1 MLRSRPD
8 MTLNKPQMPTYP
20 NRIVIIGAG
29 PVGLCLSL
37 ALAQADQKVCLVEA
51 LGDDNFL
58 EQVPRA
64 GTNHPAT
71 LEMFDRLGL
80 YQKLEP
86 RGIIAPVFHY
96 WDRHENT
103 RIAAF
108 DHAALK
114 NDTRFPYVLQCE
126 RIKIVEEALKMAKA
140 QPNIDLRLNTEFL
153 SFRQDADGV
162 TAHVRNVD
170 GDEETIAGR
179 YLVSAEGARSI
190 VRKDLDIAFE
200 GFTYDDRT
208 LNIEVAYDF
217 TRHGYAHRNYISDP
231 AEWSNLFHWKGP
243 PDRWRVH
250 FPTDPKA
257 DEETLMRPDALQE
270 RLQRFLP
277 IGKPFDIVGSNR
289 YVVHQRVAGKFRV
302 GRAILAGD
310 SAHVNSPIGAMG
322 MNSGVHDAM
331 NLADKLVAI
340 ACGEADDS
348 VLDRYERQRR
358 HVAIAHT
365 QAQTIRNKRLLTEQD
380 PAVRRR
386 NHDELRRTSE
396 NPELARKFL
405 LRTALFESLREA
417 AAIA

>member
-1 MLRSRPD
+1 LTQYPD
-8 MTLNKPQMPTYP
+8 
-20 NRIVIIGAG
+20 RIVVIGAG

-37 ALAQADQKVCLVEA
+37 ALAQAGLQVCLVEA

-71 LEMFDRLGL
+71 LEMLERLGL
-80 YQKLEP
+80 YEKLEP
-86 RGIIAPVFHY
+86 RGIIAPEFHY
-96 WDRHENT
+96 WDRHEGKL
-103 RIAAF
+103 IAAF
-108 DHAALK
+108 DHALLK

-140 QPNIDLRLNTEFL
+140 HPNIDLHLKAEFV
-153 SFRQDADGV
+153 SFEQDADGV
-162 TAHVRNVD
+162 RAYVVNEA
-170 GDEETIAGR
+170 GEKENFAGR
-179 YLVSAEGARSI
+179 YLVSCEGARSI

-217 TRHGYAHRNYISDP
+217 RQHGYAHRNYISDP
-231 AEWSNLFHWKGP
+231 NEWSNLFHWKGP

-257 DEETLMRPDALQE
+257 DEAALMQPEALQA
-270 RLQRFLP
+270 RMQNFLP
-277 IGKPFDIVGSNR
+277 TRKPFEIVGSNL
-289 YVVHQRVAGKFRV
+289 YVVHQRVADKFRA

-322 MNSGVHDAM
+322 MNSGIHDAI
-331 NLADKLVAI
+331 NLADKLIAI
-340 ACGEADDS
+340 ARGEADDT

-358 HVAIAHT
+358 HVAVAHT
-365 QAQTIRNKRLLTEQD
+365 QAQTMRNKKLLAEQD
-380 PAVRRR
+380 PAVRQR
-386 NHDELRRTSE
+386 NHDELRRTADD
-396 NPELARKFL
+396 PVLARKFL
-405 LRTALFESLREA
+405 LRTALFESLKEA
-417 AAIA
+417 EAIT

>member
-1 MLRSRPD
+1 
-8 MTLNKPQMPTYP
+8 
-20 NRIVIIGAG
+20 
-29 PVGLCLSL
+29 
-37 ALAQADQKVCLVEA
+37 
-51 LGDDNFL
+51 
-58 EQVPRA
+58 
-64 GTNHPAT
+64 
-71 LEMFDRLGL
+71 
-80 YQKLEP
+80 
-86 RGIIAPVFHY
+86 VFHY

-243 PDRWRVH
+243 PDRA
-250 FPTDPKA
+250 FP
-257 DEETLMRPDALQE
+257 
-270 RLQRFLP
+270 
-277 IGKPFDIVGSNR
+277 NR
-289 YVVHQRVAGKFRV
+289 SEG
-302 GRAILAGD
+302 
-310 SAHVNSPIGAMG
+310 
-322 MNSGVHDAM
+322 
-331 NLADKLVAI
+331 
-340 ACGEADDS
+340 
-348 VLDRYERQRR
+348 
-358 HVAIAHT
+358 
-365 QAQTIRNKRLLTEQD
+365 
-380 PAVRRR
+380 RRR
-386 NHDELRRTSE
+386 NADAAGRITRAAAALSTHRKAVRYRRQQSLRRAPAGSG
-396 NPELARKFL
+396 
-405 LRTALFESLREA
+405 
-417 AAIA
+417 